1 MDSTRCLFGVVG
13 TDADTVGTQQLV
25 VVSVGGLE
33 VPAWSESREMAFC
46 RDCVKVGVFGVGGCC
61 RDSQPPPSGWYSSC
75 LRSIFNWF
83 LFRNERRF
91 VGGGGCDCCDAGNGR
106 SSLDSTSKCIDGF
119 KHISC
124 IPMVKV
130 SSTALADSE
139 SKEMDLRRALRM
151 GEFLG
156 ASGRRTSGGERIPRV
171 SVSLGV
177 EQLDCN

>member
-1 MDSTRCLFGVVG
+1 
-13 TDADTVGTQQLV
+13 
-25 VVSVGGLE
+25 
-33 VPAWSESREMAFC
+33 MAFC

-91 VGGGGCDCCDAGNGR
+91 VGGGCDCCDDGNAR
-106 SSLDSTSKCIDGF
+106 SSLDSTSKCIEGF

-139 SKEMDLRRALRM
+139 SKEMDLRRALRI

-156 ASGRRTSGGERIPRV
+156 ASGRRTSGGERIPSV